1 MKELTIIL
9 LIKGRPLFTKRWLK
23 YANQNLKNFN
33 IIIADGG
40 EDIDRYEIHESYFP
54 NINLSQ
60 IVFPFDRDIKTFQ
73 SKIIKALDSV
83 STQYVCMMSNDDF
96 IFHYK

>member
-40 EDIDRYEIHESYFP
+40 EEIDRYEIHS
-54 NINLSQ
+54 L
-60 IVFPFDRDIKTFQ
+60 TFQ
-73 SKIIKALDSV
+73 I
-83 STQYVCMMSNDDF
+83 
-96 IFHYK
+96 